1 MEQKGREILGT
12 PITEPIEY
20 WKKYWSHY
28 VGKLSEKDNSGAILD
43 SPHILIDTIISEIE
57 YNDLRNTENRKYFIE
72 SLGIYK
78 KKDPV
83 FEALYGQKVKLLINS
98 LNHPECAGYAS
109 SICKHIIE
117 DMETG
122 HYFDHLVSY
131 LLDLIE
137 HIQKFS
143 YQEKKKIDTC
153 TELIVAE
160 FVSKGFWIEDI
171 NNIIDKELNVFFDA
185 SGNIVYAE
193 NTYKN
198 LKKEDFET
206 EQLYYNAISELI
218 ANKSVADRV
227 WAIKDYFYIEP
238 RDCYAIIRLEGIKGK
253 DVDYMIGDINIYSPH
268 KKQYIENDT
277 ISHIEKIPFDKN
289 YLNVAI
295 PIKHKMIYSSI
306 NQAIEKLNKVLDLIG
321 ITYETSQNVSY
332 SEQDAS
338 IVENGHCLSSLHLT
352 TGDEE
357 ATRRRQMFVKYMLS
371 WDITTEKKQIEA
383 ITPKMSL
390 ISNGNRDS
398 KKLLRA
404 IHWYQKGRN
413 VKSAEDKLLF
423 HWIALESVL
432 KSSESI
438 YNSIVGK
445 KDSRLLD
452 CMQKICAAILAKS
465 FFRNNC
471 VNMYINLN
479 DLTQNWNNYYDLPAD
494 LIEKAGLNMK
504 EGDKIH
510 VNKFFNNLQ
519 SIEESLNSEIQK
531 TIIHELGEFYKD
543 VSGIKQ
549 EEKEIKDIILLAYR
563 LRNFIAHNAVY
574 PRYIINHYANQLQGI
589 CSVVLWHLMEA
600 YRTLNMSLDEI
611 CVDISTKYDE
621 FILNIDDEIEKLKA
635 S

>member
-1 MEQKGREILGT
+1 MEQKEREILGI
-12 PITEPIEY
+12 PVTEPIEY

-28 VGKLSEKDNSGAILD
+28 VGKLCEKDNSGIILD

-57 YNDLRNTENRKYFIE
+57 FNGLKNTENRKYFIE
-72 SLGIYK
+72 SLGNYK
-78 KKDPV
+78 RKDPV
-83 FEALYGQKVKLLINS
+83 FEALYGQKAKLLISS
-98 LNHPECAGYAS
+98 LNHPECAGYS
-109 SICKHIIE
+109 LSICKHIIE
-117 DMETG
+117 DMEAG
-122 HYFDHLVSY
+122 HYFDHLASH
-131 LLDLIE
+131 LLYLIE
-137 HIQKFS
+137 HTKNLS
-143 YQEKKKIDTC
+143 YQEKKKIDIC
-153 TELIVAE
+153 TELLVAE
-160 FVSKGFWIEDI
+160 FVSKDFLVDDI
-171 NNIIDKELNVFFDA
+171 KEIIDKEIGVFFDA
-185 SGNIVYAE
+185 QENIVYAK

-198 LKKEDFET
+198 LRKEDFET
-206 EQLYYNAISELI
+206 EQLYYKAISKQI
-218 ANKSVADRV
+218 KNKTVADRV
-227 WAIKDYFYIEP
+227 LAIKEYFYLEP
-238 RDCYAIIRLEGIKGK
+238 SNCYAILRLEGVKGK
-253 DVDYMIGDINIYSPH
+253 DVDYMIDDINIYSPH
-268 KKQYIENDT
+268 TKKYIENDT
-277 ISHIEKIPFDKN
+277 IANIEKIPFDKY
-289 YLNVAI
+289 YLNVAV

-321 ITYETSQNVSY
+321 ITYETSQNISY

-357 ATRRRQMFVKYMLS
+357 ATRKHQMFVKYMLS
-371 WDITTEKKQIEA
+371 WDITTEKERIEA
-383 ITPKMSL
+383 ITPKVSL
-390 ISNGNRDS
+390 ISNRNRDS

-432 KSSESI
+432 KSSEI
-438 YNSIVGK
+438 VYNSVVGK
-445 KDSRLLD
+445 KDSHLLD
-452 CMQKICAAILAKS
+452 CMQKICAAIIARN

-479 DLTQNWNNYYDLPAD
+479 DLTQNWNNYYDLPAE

-510 VNKFFNNLQ
+510 VNKFFDNLQ
-519 SIEESLNSEIQK
+519 LIEDSLNSEIQK

-549 EEKEIKDIILLAYR
+549 EEKEIRNIILLTYR
-563 LRNFIAHNAVY
+563 LRNLIAHNAVY

-600 YRTLNMSLDEI
+600 YRTQNKSLDDI
-611 CVDISTKYDE
+611 CVAISTMYDE
-621 FILNIDDEIEKLKA
+621 FILNIDDEIAKLKA

>member
-1 MEQKGREILGT
+1 MEQKEREILGI
-12 PITEPIEY
+12 PISEPIEY

-28 VGKLSEKDNSGAILD
+28 VGKLSEKDNSGIILD

-57 YNDLRNTENRKYFIE
+57 YNGLKNTENRKFFIE
-72 SLGIYK
+72 SLGNYK
-78 KKDPV
+78 KEDPV
-83 FEALYGQKVKLLINS
+83 FEVLYSQRVKLLISS
-98 LNHPECAGYAS
+98 LSHPECAGYAL
-109 SICKHIIE
+109 SICKRIIE

-122 HYFDHLVSY
+122 CYFDHLVNH
-131 LLDLIE
+131 LLGLIE
-137 HIQKFS
+137 HSQKLC

-160 FVSKGFWIEDI
+160 FVSKGFLIDDI
-171 NNIIDKELNVFFDA
+171 KDIIDKEIDVFFD
-185 SGNIVYAE
+185 SQNKIVYAKS
-193 NTYKN
+193 TFKN
-198 LKKEDFET
+198 LRKDDFET
-206 EQLYYNAISELI
+206 EQLYYKAISEQI
-218 ANKSVADRV
+218 KNKSVADRV
-227 WAIKDYFYIEP
+227 LAIKDYYYLEP
-238 RDCYAIIRLEGIKGK
+238 SNCYAILRLEGVKGK

-277 ISHIEKIPFDKN
+277 ISHIEKIPFDKY
-289 YLNVAI
+289 YLNVAV

-357 ATRRRQMFVKYMLS
+357 ATRRHQSFVKYMLS
-371 WDITTEKKQIEA
+371 WDITTEKEQIEA
-383 ITPKMSL
+383 ITPKISL
-390 ISNGNRDS
+390 ISNENRDS

-404 IHWYQKGRN
+404 IHWYQKGRT

-423 HWIALESVL
+423 HWIALESLL
-432 KSSESI
+432 KSSENI

-445 KDSRLLD
+445 KDSRILD
-452 CMQKICAAILAKS
+452 CMQKICAAIIAKNY
-465 FFRNNC
+465 FRNHC

-479 DLTQNWNNYYDLPAD
+479 DLTQNWNNYYDLPSE

-504 EGDKIH
+504 EGDKIY
-510 VNKFFNNLQ
+510 VNKFFDNLQ
-519 SIEESLNSEIQK
+519 SIEDCLNCEIQK

-549 EEKEIKDIILLAYR
+549 EEKEIKDIILLTYR
-563 LRNFIAHNAVY
+563 LRNLIAHNAVY

-589 CSVVLWHLMEA
+589 CSVVLWHIMES

-621 FILNIDDEIEKLKA
+621 FILNIDDEIAKLKA